1 MSRGLDAIK
10 NINDTKE
17 LWKLAVRFEDIWTLY
32 SGTRNEHIE
41 FLILDKQGDNIQVE
55 VNDFKIKF
63 SDHPFKL
70 VVTGGEGGTSITPK
84 DIPNIPLHK
93 FEFKSFSDI
102 KRGEYQ
108 ANSLVDIIGA
118 VNDVGAVKL
127 STARKKYPTTF
138 RLVDACLETMLVTL
152 WGVFGS
158 TFTQNFNEHGNSGP
172 FIVVLKH
179 AKIKEPEGQYELT
192 VTNAWNGT
200 KLIVDQELKEIKDF
214 IKTFPDNY
222 TVPSSSQQGGSK
234 QVNAATPCVTHGCP
248 TSCGVQRCLGGE

>member
-118 VNDVGAVKL
+118 VNDGGAVK
-127 STARKKYPTTF
+127 TKY
-138 RLVDACLETMLVTL
+138 RSKE
-152 WGVFGS
+152 
-158 TFTQNFNEHGNSGP
+158 NFNEHGNSGP

-234 QVNAATPCVTHGCP
+234 QGEFTYKDAWVEKDYIYIISGYCE
-248 TSCGVQRCLGGE
+248 GGDM

>member
-118 VNDVGAVKL
+118 VNDGGAVK
-127 STARKKYPTTF
+127 TKYRSKEMLHMF
-138 RLVDACLETMLVTL
+138 SLETMLVTL

-234 QVNAATPCVTHGCP
+234 Q
-248 TSCGVQRCLGGE
+248 GEFTV